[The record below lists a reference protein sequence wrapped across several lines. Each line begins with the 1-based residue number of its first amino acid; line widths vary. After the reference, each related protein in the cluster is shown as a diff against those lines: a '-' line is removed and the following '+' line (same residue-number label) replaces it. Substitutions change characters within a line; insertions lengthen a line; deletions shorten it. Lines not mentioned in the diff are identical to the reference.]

1 MSLTSESVFKN
12 LHDFDAF
19 SLIEMTWI
27 WHIVQLG
34 EFEITSS
41 SIIDSSAVKDDLF
54 QCRNFCWGQWKSVL
68 FIEVRNK
75 LFDSWMVL
83 KRSDFFWTDQAFYWK
98 IKFIFSSMIWQRYV
112 TILEFHF
119 EQKIEINRT
128 IQIKKLN

>member
-1 MSLTSESVFKN
+1 MPSNFMKLWLSKRSRKTPYHHRILYSCYFKN
-12 LHDFDAF
+12 LLDFDVF
-19 SLIEMTWI
+19 SLIEVTWI
-27 WHIVQLG
+27 WHIVQFG

-41 SIIDSSAVKDDLF
+41 FIVGSSAVKDDLL

-98 IKFIFSSMIWQRYV
+98 IKLFFYRWYDTHR
-112 TILEFHF
+112 
-119 EQKIEINRT
+119 
-128 IQIKKLN
+128 

>member
-1 MSLTSESVFKN
+1 MNRLLPSYLVQDHILYSYYCKN
-12 LHDFDAF
+12 LLYFDVF
-19 SLIEMTWI
+19 SLIEMIWI

-41 SIIDSSAVKDDLF
+41 FIIGSSAVKDNLL
-54 QCRNFCWGQWKSVL
+54 QCRDFCWGQWKSVL

-83 KRSDFFWTDQAFYWK
+83 EWSDFFWTDQAFYWK
-98 IKFIFSSMIWQRYV
+98 IKLISSMTWHKYV

-119 EQKIEINRT
+119 EQKI
-128 IQIKKLN
+128 